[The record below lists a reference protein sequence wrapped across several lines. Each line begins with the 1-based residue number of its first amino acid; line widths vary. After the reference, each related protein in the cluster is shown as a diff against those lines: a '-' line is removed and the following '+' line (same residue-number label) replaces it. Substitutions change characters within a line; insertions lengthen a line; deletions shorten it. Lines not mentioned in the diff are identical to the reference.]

1 LKHDWGTRL
10 HNKSNKLFSIVAKHA
25 NIDLGAMNLDI
36 NPSNGNAS
44 PRTNPSNG
52 TNANEWCCWLLE
64 WRTYFNFILIFGRHF
79 QINYYLLSRLNKL
92 WCYWQRLMC
101 YAYYDGIFSTER
113 MNMYLDIFEPLSNQ
127 LSFEWID

>member
-1 LKHDWGTRL
+1 L

-52 TNANEWCCWLLE
+52 TNANE
-64 WRTYFNFILIFGRHF
+64 
-79 QINYYLLSRLNKL
+79 
-92 WCYWQRLMC
+92 
-101 YAYYDGIFSTER
+101 
-113 MNMYLDIFEPLSNQ
+113 
-127 LSFEWID
+127 